1 MPMLPARII
10 YPSSALTAS
19 RHGKKNSAHIFLKK
33 KTGHVT
39 KNSGVSKFFWG
50 TQKIFGDQQYVF
62 GADLRKNGEPKVNLG
77 SGENIFG
84 HLIFLWGLKK
94 IFSGVENVST
104 HIINI
109 SAHKINVSA
118 QIIFPQTLFIISEYF
133 PTWPSIGQSGFVQFS
148 TYICYHTSRY

>member
-1 MPMLPARII
+1 M
-10 YPSSALTAS
+10 
-19 RHGKKNSAHIFLKK
+19 
-33 KTGHVT
+33 T
-39 KNSGVSKFFWG
+39 KNSEVCKFFWG

-84 HLIFLWGLKK
+84 HLIFFWGLKK
-94 IFSGVENVST
+94 IFSGVENVSA

-118 QIIFPQTLFIISEYF
+118 HKLYFRRPLFIISEYF
-133 PTWPSIGQSGFVQFS
+133 PTWPSIHWQCGAADSSF
-148 TYICYHTSRY
+148 

>member
-1 MPMLPARII
+1 MR
-10 YPSSALTAS
+10 
-19 RHGKKNSAHIFLKK
+19 KKKSAHIFLK

-39 KNSGVSKFFWG
+39 KNSEVCKFFWG

-77 SGENIFG
+77 SRENIFG
-84 HLIFLWGLKK
+84 HLIFFWGLKK
-94 IFSGVENVST
+94 ISSGVENVSA

-118 QIIFPQTLFIISEYF
+118 HKLYFRRPLFIISEYF
-133 PTWPSIGQSGFVQFS
+133 PLGQA
-148 TYICYHTSRY
+148 